1 MTGIFGSGT
10 VVPKQRVGT
19 PLALSTQARTQEHL
33 SLLGDHMLEKGCD
46 IQMHV
51 FVWLCVISL
60 RNLLREHTPNSRMH
74 IYLFSLTRFVTPRE
88 GRSAPRVWCVRV
100 LARAV
105 VLFNQLY
112 VCINITR

>member
-1 MTGIFGSGT
+1 M
-10 VVPKQRVGT
+10 PKRRVGT

-33 SLLGDHMLEKGCD
+33 LLLGDHMLEKGCD

-51 FVWLCVISL
+51 FVWLCLISL
-60 RNLLREHTPNSRMH
+60 RNLLCEHTPNSRMQ

-105 VLFNQLY
+105 VLFNQLRLHKDNMLTIY
-112 VCINITR
+112 LPVTH